1 MREWSTLRKMM
12 FAKGATGALLNEYTA
27 TGNPVTFNTN
37 KAKPLTKLLCAWTP
51 TQSGTGDPAP
61 DNVRPISG
69 MTGVEV
75 WRTGKNLLNLN
86 RELGE
91 PSNTSSSKVDRTFDT
106 TKYVKGLS
114 RTNYYYPQYVHEHSV
129 STNGITLERYSAEN
143 DSYGIG
149 LPVDVLSNQK
159 YTINATLTNCKIGL
173 TYYDKDGAYLTNVN
187 IGSNVPYT
195 LTTPTD
201 ARYLVITFVT
211 DGDDATATNIML
223 NVGET
228 ASTYEPYHGTT
239 YAVEFPALGKNLLN
253 RATEVSNAYVTNEG
267 KIGSQGSGWIASD
280 YVPVEPNTQY
290 TFQPNTTAGVSAKHA
305 FYTEE
310 KEFISFI
317 NSGEQTFTTPSN
329 CYYMRFS
336 YRDTSTDVML
346 NVGSSALPY
355 EPYTNTVYGGTLDLT
370 TGVLTATWVGVDAKS
385 LQWQDSSQVERQVYS
400 TNLSASGYSSRGL
413 DDDTNIICD
422 SYKTISAKTSIS
434 TMDDNGIKGNTT
446 YGNTIYIRDTR
457 YETRQD
463 FKNNV
468 DAFFAYELAEPINY
482 QLTPTQVTALI
493 GNNTIWSDAN
503 GDCEVKYLKKG

>member
-1 MREWSTLRKMM
+1 MNLKQ
-12 FAKGATGALLNEYTA
+12 LLFLNAAGVGGTIVEETV
-27 TGNPVTFNTN
+27 TGNPVKFETN

-61 DNVRPISG
+61 DNVRPITG
-69 MTGVEV
+69 MDGVRV
-75 WRTGKNLLNLN
+75 WQYPQNVLNIN
-86 RELGE
+86 R
-91 PSNTSSSKVDRTFDT
+91 SSSQTSNDIIFTPVKDANNKTIAVH
-106 TKYVKGLS
+106 VKGTATKTNTFFTLNYVNATTLS
-114 RTNYYYPQYVHEHSV
+114 VPSGSYKCYGGNSRISIQGYIINANGNEQNVFDNKTDDV
-129 STNGITLERYSAEN
+129 SEFTIPSDAKASWIRLRVNVQT
-143 DSYGIG
+143 
-149 LPVDVLSNQK
+149 PVDE
-159 YTINATLTNCKIGL
+159 TIYPII
-173 TYYDKDGAYLTNVN
+173 VN
-187 IGSNVPYT
+187 
-195 LTTPTD
+195 TD
-201 ARYLVITFVT
+201 
-211 DGDDATATNIML
+211 
-223 NVGET
+223 ET
-228 ASTYEPYHGTT
+228 IAA
-239 YAVEFPALGKNLLN
+239 YAVEFPALGKNLLTGTPYVGQFFN
-253 RATEVSNAYVTNEG
+253 IGAGVDLKKTSTHASFTESGNEITVTTDVTWYGCIFATGLLSPGTYNVHTETSDESCRLSIYVTDADLITKGRKAVTSNNINVTLTESSR
-267 KIGSQGSGWIASD
+267 IAVTINNQTTGSVVATNVQ
-280 YVPVEPNTQY
+280 VE
-290 TFQPNTTAGVSAKHA
+290 S
-305 FYTEE
+305 
-310 KEFISFI
+310 
-317 NSGEQTFTTPSN
+317 
-329 CYYMRFS
+329 
-336 YRDTSTDVML
+336 
-346 NVGSSALPY
+346 GSSFTSW

-482 QLTPTQVTALI
+482 QLTPTQVTALL